1 MNNYIKALSLSLT
14 LAASVF
20 TFNAN
25 AAAPT
30 DMLLKMADTNPDLV
44 YRLSDLANYNPKRLS
59 QLMEMTD
66 SDAIQVEKL
75 LNLSEVNPELFT
87 KLLILKRA
95 ADKPSI
101 KPSAKPTKRPKGHV
115 QTYGAIDDGPGISH

>member
-14 LAASVF
+14 LTASVF

-30 DMLLKMADTNPDLV
+30 DMLLNMADSNPGLV
-44 YRLSDLANYNPKRLS
+44 DRLADLANYNPEGLS

-75 LNLSEVNPELFT
+75 LNLSEANPDLFA

-95 ADKPSI
+95 AVKDSE
-101 KPSAKPTKRPKGHV
+101 KPTKRPTDHV
-115 QTYGAIDDGPGISH
+115 QTFGTIADGDVIQN